1 MLCTLLSDLINYL
14 ITVKRFKSRL
24 PVINNKSLE
33 ISENFF
39 IQTKIKNKTSPSRSR
54 LFFVL
59 QTNERPRLWSQGLHQ
74 VLLYDTMMHN

>member
-1 MLCTLLSDLINYL
+1 MCKEKYIIKYGRNCTLCTLLSDLINYL

-39 IQTKIKNKTSPSRSR
+39 YPDQDQEQDFSLKIKTIFCPPD
-54 LFFVL
+54 
-59 QTNERPRLWSQGLHQ
+59 E
-74 VLLYDTMMHN
+74 